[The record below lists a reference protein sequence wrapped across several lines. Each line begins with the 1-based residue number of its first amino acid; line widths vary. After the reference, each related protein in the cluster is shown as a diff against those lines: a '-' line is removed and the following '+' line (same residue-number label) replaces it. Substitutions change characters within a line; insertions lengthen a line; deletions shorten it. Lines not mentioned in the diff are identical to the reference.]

1 MKEFKY
7 VITDKGGIHARPA
20 GALVKEGSRISMQ
33 HYHCKRWKSSRCKTY
48 FWSYGTW
55 CKMRRGDH
63 SLHRWRE

>member
-20 GALVKEGSRISMQ
+20 GALVKEAAAFPCSITIAKMEKQQMQ
-33 HYHCKRWKSSRCKTY
+33 NV